1 MDGAPIRADSPSASD
16 ATVSFA
22 AALSAT
28 QEWQAWEAAAVLVH
42 SDPSAQQA
50 SAAYDERL
58 QALRLNLMLQAASA
72 EEKADLERLREAVFA
87 VPSVRAYAEAETA
100 LKALCAA
107 TSQRLSQAIGLDF
120 AASCATG
127 CCS

>member
-1 MDGAPIRADSPSASD
+1 MDGAPMKADSPAASD
-16 ATVSFA
+16 ATVCLA

-28 QEWQAWEAAAVLVH
+28 PEWLAWEAAAVLVH
-42 SDPSAQQA
+42 SDPVAQRA
-50 SAAYDERL
+50 SAAYDERM
-58 QALRLNLMLQAASA
+58 QGLRLNLMLQAASA
-72 EEKADLERLREAVFA
+72 EEKADLERLRGAVFA
-87 VPSVRAYAEAETA
+87 VPSVRAYAEAENA
-100 LKALCAA
+100 LKELCAA